1 MDHFYKKTA
10 TVVAPIKYSQT
21 PRAFYTNASN
31 DCVVEICWLVFC
43 AGVSWFISNQKAS
56 HLHSWHG
63 MLIAL
68 GPSLGCRYAL
78 ELDKGFMAQYSVAK
92 HRLPIIKI
100 PKCMLIKSEN
110 SFCFTDILFDLSDV
124 NKLNDGQR
132 CCPVIQ
138 EKFEKGRCL
147 VFR

>member
-1 MDHFYKKTA
+1 
-10 TVVAPIKYSQT
+10 
-21 PRAFYTNASN
+21 
-31 DCVVEICWLVFC
+31 
-43 AGVSWFISNQKAS
+43 
-56 HLHSWHG
+56 